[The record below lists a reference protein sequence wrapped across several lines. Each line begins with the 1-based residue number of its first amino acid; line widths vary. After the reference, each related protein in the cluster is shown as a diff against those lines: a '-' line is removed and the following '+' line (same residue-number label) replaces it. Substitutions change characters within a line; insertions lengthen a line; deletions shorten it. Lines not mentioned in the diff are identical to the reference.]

1 MPHSPDGT
9 ACRVCPTDQVASP
22 SGLTTTCHSSST
34 CRQVGNPINRLRRRN
49 HRIESTGALHFT
61 PTRRTFMSH
70 TPQSARIAPP
80 EIVASIAAV
89 VDYNWDAEQA
99 DHQEQSPQD
108 RPGHVFNA
116 LTVIRGW
123 LDAVDDLTQLH
134 ETANTDADRH
144 R

>member
-1 MPHSPDGT
+1 
-9 ACRVCPTDQVASP
+9 
-22 SGLTTTCHSSST
+22 
-34 CRQVGNPINRLRRRN
+34 
-49 HRIESTGALHFT
+49 
-61 PTRRTFMSH
+61 MSH